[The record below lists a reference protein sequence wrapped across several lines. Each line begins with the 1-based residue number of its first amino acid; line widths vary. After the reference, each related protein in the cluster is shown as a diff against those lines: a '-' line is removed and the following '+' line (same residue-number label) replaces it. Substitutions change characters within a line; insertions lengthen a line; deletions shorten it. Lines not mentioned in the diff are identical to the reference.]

1 MNLWDAI
8 RQNVEQAT
16 GVTIRLDDRHAIGGG
31 CINQTFRVQGD
42 GQDFFVKLNSADV
55 LDMFIAEADGLQE
68 IVNSKTVRAPR
79 PVCWGSAGQSAW
91 LVMEYLPL
99 GGHGATAELG
109 RQLATMHRLEQNE
122 FGWRRDNTIGA
133 TPQINTRTRE
143 WTEFWREHRLGF
155 QLSLAAHHGYG
166 GRLQQLGEQLLDS
179 LPAFF
184 TAHSPRPALL
194 HGDLWS
200 GNFGILRTGEPVIF
214 DPAVYFGDRE
224 TDLAMT
230 ELFGGFGQEFNA
242 AYRETYPLDPGYSTR
257 RTLYNLY
264 HVLNH
269 LNLFGAG
276 YHSQALRMTE
286 WLLSELR

>member
-1 MNLWDAI
+1 MNLWDAL

-16 GVTIRLDDRHAIGGG
+16 GFTIRPDDRDAIGGG
-31 CINQTFRVQGD
+31 CINQTFRIQSD
-42 GQDFFVKLNSADV
+42 GQDFFVKLNSADA
-55 LDMFIAEADGLQE
+55 LDMFIAEAEGLQE
-68 IVNSKTVRAPR
+68 IANSKTVRAPR
-79 PVCWGSAGQSAW
+79 PVCWGTAGESAW

-99 GGHGATAELG
+99 GGRGAAAELG
-109 RQLATMHRLEQNE
+109 RQLAAMHRIEQDE
-122 FGWRRDNTIGA
+122 FGWQRGNTIGA
-133 TPQINTRTRE
+133 TPQINTRTRD
-143 WTEFWREHRLGF
+143 WTEFWRKHRLGF
-155 QLSLAAHHGYG
+155 QLSLAAQHGYG
-166 GRLQQLGEQLLDS
+166 GRLQQLGERLMDGFPALFTGHS
-179 LPAFF
+179 L
-184 TAHSPRPALL
+184 RPALL

-230 ELFGGFGQEFNA
+230 ELFGGFGEAFYA

-257 RTLYNLY
+257 RSLYNLY

-286 WLLSELR
+286 WLLSELC